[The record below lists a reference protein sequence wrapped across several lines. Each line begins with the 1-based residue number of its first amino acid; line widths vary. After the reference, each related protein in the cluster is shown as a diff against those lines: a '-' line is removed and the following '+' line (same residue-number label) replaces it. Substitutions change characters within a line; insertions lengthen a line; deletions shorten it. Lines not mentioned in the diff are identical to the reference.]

1 MNAVILFSHGS
12 LLCGAG
18 EALLAQA
25 SRLRERG
32 IAPIVEVGYLNYSEP
47 PFADTVAQ
55 VVRAGAARILVTPYF
70 LVPGKFVKVDLP
82 KAVAAAQ
89 TAYPNVEFVVAEAIG
104 FDPRLADALLES
116 ASRSFGPERWRED
129 LTRVSSYCRPNPECP
144 LYNTAYCPKA
154 PGDNTLAGLESIQQ
168 TTLNQSVTNPQSSDT
183 LQNISANVSAGG
195 SLLSTTVKAALLVM
209 IHGSPRPIANADM
222 FRVVEVVKS
231 RGVFPIVEVGF
242 MECNEPSIPEA
253 IDRCVEQGASCIT
266 AVPYFLHTGTH
277 VADDLPT
284 LMEEGRLRHPN
295 TIFSMGEYLGRS
307 ESLTDILETRIL
319 AVK

>member
-25 SRLRERG
+25 SRIHERG

-47 PFADTVAQ
+47 PFANTITQ
-55 VVRAGAARILVTPYF
+55 VVSAGATRILVIPYF
-70 LVPGKFVKVDLP
+70 LVPGKFVKADLP

-89 TAYPNVEFVVAEAIG
+89 SAYPDVAFIVADAIG
-104 FDPRLADALLES
+104 FDARLADALIDS
-116 ASRSFGPERWRED
+116 ASNAFGPERWRED
-129 LTRVSSYCRPNPECP
+129 LSRASRYCRPNPDCP
-144 LYNTAYCPKA
+144 LFGTPYCPKA
-154 PGDNTLAGLESIQQ
+154 PGDKVMAGM
-168 TTLNQSVTNPQSSDT
+168 D
-183 LQNISANVSAGG
+183 ISPPTHVERYPLPAPI
-195 SLLSTTVKAALLVM
+195 ALLVM

-222 FRVVEVVKS
+222 FRVVEVVKE

-242 MECNEPSIPEA
+242 MECNEPSIPDA
-253 IDRCVEQGASCIT
+253 IDRCVELGAVSII

-277 VADDLPT
+277 VADDLPA
-284 LMEEGRLRHPN
+284 LMEEGRLRHAN
-295 TIFSMGEYLGRS
+295 TTFSMGEYLGRS
-307 ESLTDILETRIL
+307 KSLTDILETRIR